1 MHSLYGWS
9 NLKKQILFY
18 KVVFALAQ
26 DRPQAPHATRNLF
39 RCSCL
44 LQRKHIVQIN
54 LDRGLFEAP
63 RIRVTPINYVQRFR
77 ICPLLLLSVLTT
89 ETTTPPFTNRISSC
103 IFFGGRFRHLKGKGY
118 THQQHA
124 LRKTPWCARPVRPWG
139 ARPGRPSELQDNKK
153 CHESS

>member
-44 LQRKHIVQIN
+44 LQRKHSVQIN

-89 ETTTPPFTNRISSC
+89 ETTTPPLHKSDLQLHLLWRQISALERQGVHSPAAC
-103 IFFGGRFRHLKGKGY
+103 ASEDAMVRTACTALGRTACTAERTAG
-118 THQQHA
+118 QQ
-124 LRKTPWCARPVRPWG
+124 KVP
-139 ARPGRPSELQDNKK
+139 
-153 CHESS
+153 